1 MNWFF
6 IPETGDLLRRY
17 GATFRHAW
25 KCRSENEANAY
36 LSYEAQ
42 FLPSAL
48 ALQETPV
55 SPAPRVAMW
64 LMITFTGLALLWSM
78 LADIDVVASAHGKI
92 VSDARIQ
99 VIQSMETAT
108 IKAIHVMDGQF
119 VKAGDVLIELDST
132 VAKADKD
139 VILGD
144 LAASRLLI
152 ARSEAMLMCLSSGNP
167 PKLHKAANANDEML
181 HGAERLLMT
190 EYEEYI
196 AKLNRIEAEI
206 VEKEAEIR
214 ATQELVHG
222 LEQLLPI
229 TEKQAQDFKSLV
241 ARNFVSKHQ
250 YLESEQARIEL
261 ISDLASHR
269 MRVKQS
275 QAALQE
281 AHGRKKELVAETRR
295 INMDR
300 IIDGEHKAVTLEH
313 ELIKASSRNSLLQ
326 IKSPIDGVVQQ
337 LAVHTQ
343 GGVVTPAQQLMSIA
357 TLDAPKEIEAFIENK
372 DIGFV
377 KPDQDAE
384 VKIETF
390 PYTKFG
396 TLAAKVVSV
405 SQDAINDDKRGL
417 VYSVRVELQAD
428 KRSLGD
434 IHLSQGM
441 AASVEIKTGKRRV
454 MDYFISPL
462 KQYAHESFRER

>member
-1 MNWFF
+1 MHWFF
-6 IPETGDLLRRY
+6 ISETGDLLRRY
-17 GATFRHAW
+17 GVAFRHAW
-25 KCRSENEANAY
+25 EHRSENKANDY

-42 FLPSAL
+42 FLPSSL

-55 SPAPRVAMW
+55 SPVPRVAMW

-99 VIQSMETAT
+99 VIQPMETAT
-108 IKAIHVMDGQF
+108 IKAIHVMDGQI

-152 ARSEAMLMCLSSGNP
+152 ARSEAMLMFLSSGNP
-167 PKLHKAANANDEML
+167 PKLQEFANVNDEEF
-181 HGAERLLMT
+181 HGAVRLLMT

-206 VEKEAEIR
+206 VEKEAEIQS
-214 ATQELVHG
+214 TQALVHG

-229 TEKQAQDFKSLV
+229 TEKRAQDFRSLV

-250 YLESEQARIEL
+250 YLESEQARIEQ

-300 IIDGEHKAVTLEH
+300 IIDSEHKAVTLEH

-326 IKSPIDGVVQQ
+326 IK
-337 LAVHTQ
+337 
-343 GGVVTPAQQLMSIA
+343 
-357 TLDAPKEIEAFIENK
+357 
-372 DIGFV
+372 
-377 KPDQDAE
+377 
-384 VKIETF
+384 
-390 PYTKFG
+390 
-396 TLAAKVVSV
+396 
-405 SQDAINDDKRGL
+405 
-417 VYSVRVELQAD
+417 
-428 KRSLGD
+428 
-434 IHLSQGM
+434 
-441 AASVEIKTGKRRV
+441 
-454 MDYFISPL
+454 
-462 KQYAHESFRER
+462 